1 MIHGNLEL
9 RPTADETAKKITMD
23 TIEQLAYTI
32 NSIAARVHR
41 LNYKNFYVDP
51 VTGKTKEQ
59 TLERLATMIALM
71 HSELSEMLEGVR
83 KNTQDS
89 HLPQRKTEEVELADL
104 VIRAFDYA
112 GYRGLDLQGA
122 MLEKLRY
129 NCTRADHTAEERRKD
144 NGKKF

>member
-1 MIHGNLEL
+1 LIINES
-9 RPTADETAKKITMD
+9 PIISEADQKTIALAG
-23 TIEQLAYTI
+23 IEQLSYTI
-32 NSIAARVHR
+32 NSIVKRVHR

-51 VTGKTKEQ
+51 ITGKTKEP
-59 TLERLATMIALM
+59 TPERLGTMIALM

-83 KNTQDS
+83 KGTPDS
-89 HLPQRKTEEVELADL
+89 HLPNRSAEEVELADL

-129 NCTRADHTAEERRKD
+129 NCTRADHTAEERRKVG
-144 NGKKF
+144 GKKF

>member
-1 MIHGNLEL
+1 MITEK
-9 RPTADETAKKITMD
+9 PMPFWSEADLKTVTLAN
-23 TIEQLAYTI
+23 IEQLAFTI
-32 NSIAARVHR
+32 NSIVTRVHR

-51 VTGKTKEQ
+51 VTGKTKES
-59 TLERLATMIALM
+59 TPERLGTMIALM

-83 KNTQDS
+83 KNLPDS
-89 HLPQRKTEEVELADL
+89 HLPHRSAEEVELADL

-144 NGKKF
+144 HGKKF